1 VPLILLTPDV
11 GQLSCI
17 YNHLVPQLRIMAL
30 MESEAIVLRTYPLRE
45 ADLLVTLFTRA
56 EGKVR
61 GVARSAKKSKRRF
74 GGALEPM
81 TYVRAF
87 YDVRERQELV
97 RLDACEVIESP
108 LATEV
113 SYARAV
119 ALAHVAELLDEL
131 LPDREANDAIFRM
144 TLSVLHA
151 LQHVEIDAAIIKT
164 GGRLKT
170 GSEKTGSE
178 KTNSDTK
185 SCSDIWMPVTYFEL
199 WLTRLVGFLPE
210 LTECIACG
218 RTLNGSRAWFHALA
232 DGLMC
237 PEDKRL
243 ASSEISSESRALAAQ
258 MFRAPVESFAGT
270 PWPKSQAADLRK
282 FLIQTLQRNIEK
294 KLVTAS
300 MLEKGGF

>member
-1 VPLILLTPDV
+1 LIDLSFQPL
-11 GQLSCI
+11 LSPPASYI
-17 YNHLVPQLRIMAL
+17 SFPSVTIARDRTGWKSMAL

-87 YDVRERQELV
+87 YDVRERQELA
-97 RLDACEVIESP
+97 RLDACEVLQSP
-108 LATEV
+108 MATEV

-119 ALAHVAELLDEL
+119 ALAHVAELLDEM
-131 LPDREANDAIFRM
+131 LPDREANDAIFRL
-144 TLSVLHA
+144 TLSVLQV
-151 LQHVEIDAAIIKT
+151 LC
-164 GGRLKT
+164 G
-170 GSEKTGSE
+170 
-178 KTNSDTK
+178 
-185 SCSDIWMPVTYFEL
+185 SDIWMPVTYFDL

-210 LTECIACG
+210 LTECVVCG
-218 RTLNGSRAWFHALA
+218 RDLNGSRAYFHALA

-243 ASSEISSESRALAAQ
+243 ASSEISSESRALASK
-258 MFRAPVESFAGT
+258 MFRAPVESFAGV
-270 PWPKSQAADLRK
+270 PWAKAQGSDLRK
-282 FLIQTLQRNIEK
+282 FLIQALQRHIEK
-294 KLVTAS
+294 KLVTAA
-300 MLEKGGF
+300 MLERVD